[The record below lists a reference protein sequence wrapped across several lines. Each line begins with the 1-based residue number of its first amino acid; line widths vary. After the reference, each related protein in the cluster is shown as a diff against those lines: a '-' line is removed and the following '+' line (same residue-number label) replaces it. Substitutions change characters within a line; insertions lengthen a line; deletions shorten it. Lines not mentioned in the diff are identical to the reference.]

1 MHDICI
7 IDYNQTHLFMKTIKL
22 FLTSIAVLLLT
33 TTLAAQ
39 TKPWVVPANFKTMK
53 NPIAV
58 SDASTAAGQ
67 VIFSKTCAACH
78 GKTGLG
84 DGPKAKSL
92 KTVPND
98 FSKAASQNQSDGEH
112 FYMTKT
118 GRGDMPKYEGK
129 LSDDDIWN
137 VVNYMRTLKK

>member
-1 MHDICI
+1 
-7 IDYNQTHLFMKTIKL
+7 MKTLKL
-22 FLTSIAVLLLT
+22 FFVSAAVLLIT
-33 TTLAAQ
+33 ATLFAQ
-39 TKPWVVPANFKTMK
+39 TKPWVAPANFKSMK
-53 NPIAV
+53 NPVAM

-67 VIFSKTCAACH
+67 ALYAKTCAACH

-92 KTVPND
+92 KTPPTD
-98 FSKAASQNQSDGEH
+98 FSKAESQKQTDGEH
-112 FYMTKT
+112 FYKTKT

-137 VVNYMRTLKK
+137 IVNYIRTLKK